1 MFYVFLVLCA
11 LIGVA
16 IYLFFIVNL
25 VPGAFAERL
34 GVLEPLPPD
43 LGTWKADT
51 ESAAGRAA
59 LANGLRREVRYYFYE
74 TRSQLVQQVR
84 HRNPTTGEIVTVER
98 DEVIKRR
105 RVRN

>member
-1 MFYVFLVLCA
+1 LFYVFLVVCA
-11 LIGVA
+11 LIGIA

-25 VPGAFAERL
+25 VPGASEERV

-43 LGTWKADT
+43 LGIWKADS
-51 ESAAGRAA
+51 ESTAGRAA
-59 LANGLRREVRYYFYE
+59 AANGLTREVRYYFYE

-84 HRNPTTGEIVTVER
+84 HRNPITGEIVRTER

-105 RVRN
+105 RVRK